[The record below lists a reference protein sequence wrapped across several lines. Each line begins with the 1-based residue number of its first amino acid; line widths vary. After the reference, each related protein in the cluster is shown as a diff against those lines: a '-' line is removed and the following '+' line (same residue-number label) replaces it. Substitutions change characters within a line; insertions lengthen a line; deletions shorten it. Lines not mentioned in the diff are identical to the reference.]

1 MPTSSRN
8 KIELVI
14 FDWDGTICDSIGKI
28 VTAFIQTA
36 MQLDF
41 EVLSRSKISEII
53 GLKLK
58 DAIGLL
64 YPSATMNQITE
75 FSSLYSK
82 NYRLTAAP
90 VLYPGIRDLLVD
102 LVKNDISLCI
112 ATGKS
117 SGGLD
122 RDLRSCNLS
131 SFFKKLKTPF
141 SILWNDGPKL
151 KKLNHE
157 LKKNNLAPSELGK
170 GRNVWYCIGMCIARD
185 SARSVALHDCDIKT
199 YDRRMLAKLFYPVV
213 NPLFNFEFCKGY
225 YPRVANDKMNGRVA
239 RLLVFPLLTALEKT
253 IGKSE
258 YLEFMKSFKYPL
270 AGEFSFRRNVLPELR
285 ISSDWGIEVG
295 ILSEMQRSFSPQ
307 NICQVD
313 LADTYDHKH
322 QVLSLDD
329 ETKGLSRMSIDIIKT
344 FIKKLATQGNTFSRE
359 KFRSLKATYYRSA
372 LDLIDIY
379 RSDAMMNGLKFDSHT
394 EEQAVELFAMN
405 IMKAGEA
412 FILNPMDTPF
422 IPTWSRVKSAIP
434 DFLGRLEKV
443 VNDDNKKYS

>member
-1 MPTSSRN
+1 MSDFSQNGVISTLHDFGTKSTSE
-8 KIELVI
+8 IENELLKFSKERKMELI
-14 FDWDGTICDSIGKI
+14 LPCLYSELEGSALPKI
-28 VTAFIQTA
+28 VEEISKTKY
-36 MQLDF
+36 LDH
-41 EVLSRSKISEII
+41 III
-53 GLKLK
+53 GLDKANETQAK
-58 DAIGLL
+58 KAW
-64 YPSATMNQITE
+64 
-75 FSSLYSK
+75 K
-82 NYRLTAAP
+82 
-90 VLYPGIRDLLVD
+90 
-102 LVKNDISLCI
+102 
-112 ATGKS
+112 
-117 SGGLD
+117 
-122 RDLRSCNLS
+122 
-131 SFFKKLKTPF
+131 FFKKLKTSF

-151 KKLNHE
+151 KKLDQE

-199 YDRRMLAKLFYPVV
+199 YDRRMLAKLLYPVV

-225 YPRVANDKMNGRVA
+225 YPRVANEKMNGRVA

-253 IGKSE
+253 IGKSD
-258 YLEFMKSFKYPL
+258 YLDFMKSFKYPL

-322 QVLSLDD
+322 QVLSIDD

-379 RSDAMMNGLKFDSHT
+379 RSDAVMNGLKFDSHT
-394 EEQAVELFAMN
+394 EEKAVELFAIN

-434 DFLGRLEKV
+434 DFLRRLEKE
-443 VNDDNKKYS
+443 VNDDNKKYY

>member
-1 MPTSSRN
+1 MSDFSQNGIISTLHDFGTKTTSE
-8 KIELVI
+8 IEKELLSFSKLRKMELI
-14 FDWDGTICDSIGKI
+14 LPCLYSELEGSALPKI
-28 VTAFIQTA
+28 VKEISKTKY
-36 MQLDF
+36 LDH
-41 EVLSRSKISEII
+41 II
-53 GLKLK
+53 
-58 DAIGLL
+58 
-64 YPSATMNQITE
+64 
-75 FSSLYSK
+75 
-82 NYRLTAAP
+82 
-90 VLYPGIRDLLVD
+90 V
-102 LVKNDISLCI
+102 
-112 ATGKS
+112 
-117 SGGLD
+117 GLD
-122 RDLRSCNLS
+122 KANSKQAKKAWK
-131 SFFKKLKTPF
+131 FFKKLNMPF
-141 SILWNDGPKL
+141 SILWNDGPAL
-151 KKLNHE
+151 KKLDQE
-157 LKKNNLAPSELGK
+157 LKKKDLAPNELGK
-170 GRNVWYCIGMCIARD
+170 GRNVWYCLGMCIARD

-213 NPLFNFEFCKGY
+213 NPTFNFEFCKGY
-225 YPRVANDKMNGRVA
+225 YPRIAENKMNGRVA

-253 IGKSE
+253 IGKSD

-313 LADTYDHKH
+313 LADKYDHKH
-322 QVLSLDD
+322 QILSIDD

-379 RSDAMMNGLKFDSHT
+379 RSDAEMNGLKLDTHT
-394 EEQAVELFAMN
+394 EEKTVELFARN

-434 DFLGRLEKV
+434 DFLKRLKEV
-443 VNDDNKKYS
+443 VNEDNKKYS

>member
-1 MPTSSRN
+1 MS
-8 KIELVI
+8 
-14 FDWDGTICDSIGKI
+14 
-28 VTAFIQTA
+28 
-36 MQLDF
+36 
-41 EVLSRSKISEII
+41 
-53 GLKLK
+53 
-58 DAIGLL
+58 
-64 YPSATMNQITE
+64 E
-75 FSSLYSK
+75 FSQNGIISTLHDFVTRSTTEIEKDLLKFSKERKMELILPCLYSELEG
-82 NYRLTAAP
+82 NALP
-90 VLYPGIRDLLVD
+90 NIVEE
-102 LVKNDISLCI
+102 ISKTKYLDHI
-112 ATGKS
+112 IV
-117 SGGLD
+117 GLD
-122 RDLRSCNLS
+122 KANEKQAKKAWKL
-131 SFFKKLKTPF
+131 FKKLKTPF
-141 SILWNDGPKL
+141 SLLWNDGPEL
-151 KKLNHE
+151 KKLDKE
-157 LKKNNLAPSELGK
+157 LKKKDLSPSELGK
-170 GRNVWYCIGMCIARD
+170 GRNVWYCIGMSIARD
-185 SARSVALHDCDIKT
+185 TARSEALHDCDIKT

-225 YPRVANDKMNGRVA
+225 YPRVANGKMNGRVA

-253 IGKSE
+253 IGPSS

-322 QVLSLDD
+322 QVLSSDD

-344 FIKKLATQGNTFSRE
+344 FIKKLATQGNTFGRE

-379 RSDAMMNGLKFDSHT
+379 RSDAYMNGLKFDSHT
-394 EEQAVELFAMN
+394 EEKAVELFAVN

-412 FILNPMDTPF
+412 FVLNPMDTPF

-443 VNDDNKKYS
+443 VNEDNKKYS

>member
-1 MPTSSRN
+1 MSDFSQNGVISTLHDFGTKSTSV
-8 KIELVI
+8 IEKELLEFSTQRKMELI
-14 FDWDGTICDSIGKI
+14 LPCLYSELEGNALPKI
-28 VTAFIQTA
+28 VEEISKTKY
-36 MQLDF
+36 LDH
-41 EVLSRSKISEII
+41 III
-53 GLKLK
+53 GLDKANEVEAK
-58 DAIGLL
+58 KAW
-64 YPSATMNQITE
+64 
-75 FSSLYSK
+75 K
-82 NYRLTAAP
+82 
-90 VLYPGIRDLLVD
+90 
-102 LVKNDISLCI
+102 
-112 ATGKS
+112 
-117 SGGLD
+117 
-122 RDLRSCNLS
+122 
-131 SFFKKLKTPF
+131 FFKKMKTSF
-141 SILWNDGPKL
+141 SILWNDGPQL
-151 KKLNHE
+151 KKLDQE
-157 LKKNNLAPSELGK
+157 LKKNNLAPNELGK

-225 YPRVANDKMNGRVA
+225 YPRVANEKMNGRVA

-253 IGKSE
+253 IGKCD
-258 YLEFMKSFKYPL
+258 YLDFMKSFKYPL

-322 QVLSLDD
+322 QILSIDD

-359 KFRSLKATYYRSA
+359 RFRSLKATYYRSA

-379 RSDAMMNGLKFDSHT
+379 RSDADMNGLKFDSHT
-394 EEQAVELFAMN
+394 EEKAVELFAMN

>member
-1 MPTSSRN
+1 MSDFSQNGIISTLHDFGTKSTVE
-8 KIELVI
+8 IEKELLSFSKQRKMELI
-14 FDWDGTICDSIGKI
+14 LPCLYSELEGTALPKI
-28 VTAFIQTA
+28 VKEISKTKY
-36 MQLDF
+36 LDH
-41 EVLSRSKISEII
+41 II
-53 GLKLK
+53 
-58 DAIGLL
+58 
-64 YPSATMNQITE
+64 
-75 FSSLYSK
+75 
-82 NYRLTAAP
+82 
-90 VLYPGIRDLLVD
+90 V
-102 LVKNDISLCI
+102 
-112 ATGKS
+112 
-117 SGGLD
+117 GLD
-122 RDLRSCNLS
+122 KANSKQAKKAWK
-131 SFFKKLKTPF
+131 FFKKLNIPF
-141 SILWNDGPKL
+141 SILWNDGPGLRKL
-151 KKLNHE
+151 DQE
-157 LKKNNLAPSELGK
+157 LKKKDLSPNELGK
-170 GRNVWYCIGMCIARD
+170 GRNVWYCLGMCIARD

-213 NPLFNFEFCKGY
+213 NPTFNFEFCKGY
-225 YPRVANDKMNGRVA
+225 YPRIASNKMNGRVA

-253 IGKSE
+253 IGKSD

-322 QVLSLDD
+322 QILSIDD

-379 RSDAMMNGLKFDSHT
+379 RSDAEMNGLKLDTHT
-394 EEQAVELFAMN
+394 EEKTVELFARN

-412 FILNPMDTPF
+412 FILNPMDTPCLLYTS
-422 IPTWSRVKSAIP
+422 PSPR
-434 DFLGRLEKV
+434 D
-443 VNDDNKKYS
+443 

>member
-1 MPTSSRN
+1 MGDFSQNGIISTLHDFGTRSTAE
-8 KIELVI
+8 IEKDLLK
-14 FDWDGTICDSIGKI
+14 F
-28 VTAFIQTA
+28 
-36 MQLDF
+36 
-41 EVLSRSKISEII
+41 SKERKMELI
-53 GLKLK
+53 L
-58 DAIGLL
+58 
-64 YPSATMNQITE
+64 PC
-75 FSSLYSK
+75 LYSELEG
-82 NYRLTAAP
+82 NALP
-90 VLYPGIRDLLVD
+90 NIVEE
-102 LVKNDISLCI
+102 ISKTKYLDHI
-112 ATGKS
+112 IV
-117 SGGLD
+117 GLD
-122 RDLRSCNLS
+122 KASEKQAKKAWK
-131 SFFKKLKTPF
+131 FFKKLKTPF
-141 SILWNDGPKL
+141 SILWNDGPNL
-151 KKLNHE
+151 KKLDQE
-157 LKKNNLAPSELGK
+157 LRKKDLSPDELGK
-170 GRNVWYCIGMCIARD
+170 GRNVWYCIGMSIARD
-185 SARSVALHDCDIKT
+185 TARSVALHDCDIKT

-225 YPRVANDKMNGRVA
+225 YPRVANNKMNGRVA

-253 IGKSE
+253 IGKSD

-344 FIKKLATQGNTFSRE
+344 FIKKLATQGNSFSRE
-359 KFRSLKATYYRSA
+359 KFRTLKATYYRSA

-379 RSDAMMNGLKFDSHT
+379 RSDAMMNGLKFDSHF
-394 EEQAVELFAMN
+394 EEEAVELFAMN

-443 VNDDNKKYS
+443 VNDDNKKYY